1 MKLIHLL
8 VVVVFLGISTSVALA
23 DGVPTDPVP
32 LTSGCGRLG
41 QPKCDAEILTA
52 GGTVNFNN
60 LSFLTAHQGFN
71 TETNECDLGFTIG
84 QGCNPFPQTAA
95 LGVVLN
101 DTGNLLTTL
110 NVTASGFASDGET
123 PLLFG
128 PCTTGGTIFPTC
140 TEIGTNSGVYALSGG
155 SLCSVEAAD
164 IMDGALVPDGDDD
177 DACGVIIGFVP
188 GVNEDPASLQG
199 ATMSFSANGNVPEPS
214 SGLLLLSGF
223 AALVLLGSRK
233 FSNNLA

>member
-8 VVVVFLGISTSVALA
+8 VVVAFLGISASVALA
-23 DGVPTDPVP
+23 DGVPTDPVL
-32 LTSGCGRLG
+32 LTSGCGKVG

-60 LSFLTAHQGFN
+60 LSFLAADLNFN
-71 TETNECDLGFTIG
+71 TDTHECNAGDTIG
-84 QGCNPFPQTAA
+84 VNCNPFNTIAA
-95 LGVVLN
+95 SGVVLN
-101 DTGNLLTTL
+101 DTGSPLTAL
-110 NVTASGFASDGET
+110 NVTASGTDSSGHA
-123 PLLFG
+123 LVFG
-128 PCTTGGTIFPTC
+128 PCTGSDVFPTC
-140 TEIGTNSGVYALSGG
+140 TEIGTNSGIYALSGG

-164 IMDGALVPDGDDD
+164 IIDGALVPDGDAD

-188 GVNEDPASLQG
+188 GANEDPASLQG

-223 AALVLLGSRK
+223 AALALLGSRK
-233 FSNNLA
+233 FSSNLA